1 MPDNDFAVA
10 QTPHPPRAPRR
21 HHGSR
26 KPVGRDAAYLD
37 ATPDRGREARKR
49 RTVRRAQG
57 AEHLRACDRDAEE
70 VCTASRQGQTSLV
83 CRQEASLTPRA
94 RRREVV
100 LKSIQSIADVFV
112 QRVAQERHP
121 ENAAIVRSA
130 RGRVFTYGS
139 YRLGVFG
146 PGSDIDTLVVAPK
159 YVTREDF
166 FKHFPGLLNEKAPA
180 GSIEDLTAVTDAFVP
195 IIKFEYSGIS
205 IDLIFSRIATV
216 TEIPPLSTP
225 WDLLDNNLLRGLDD
239 AELRSLNGTRV
250 TDDILKLVPEKTSFR
265 LALRAIKLWAQKR
278 AIYANIMG
286 FPGGVAWAM
295 LVARVCQ
302 LYPKANGAVLVNKFF
317 HIMQRWP
324 WPQPVLLKKV
334 EEGPLQ
340 VRVWN
345 PQVRTSCPF
354 LHTQT

>member
-1 MPDNDFAVA
+1 MR
-10 QTPHPPRAPRR
+10 PRHR
-21 HHGSR
+21 
-26 KPVGRDAAYLD
+26 
-37 ATPDRGREARKR
+37 RGRQQAAHEF
-49 RTVRRAQG
+49 
-57 AEHLRACDRDAEE
+57 EH
-70 VCTASRQGQTSLV
+70 CTSHAQTSL
-83 CRQEASLTPRA
+83 TPHCH
-94 RRREVV
+94 RREVV

-112 QRVAQERHP
+112 QRVAQIRHE
-121 ENAAIVRSA
+121 ENAAIVKSA

-166 FKHFPGLLNEKAPA
+166 FEHFPGLLNEMAPP

-345 PQVRTSCPF
+345 PQVCTATSSSTSIIIAPLVTKF
-354 LHTQT
+354 LR